1 MKKVFDH
8 AVIFNGKFYPAGEE
22 IEVTEKAD
30 TKAVEKDVDKRTGAK
45 PKARNNAD

>member
-1 MKKVFDH
+1 MKKVYDH
-8 AVIFNGKFYPAGEE
+8 AVIFNGVFYPAGAE

-30 TKAVEKDVDKRTGAK
+30 EKAVVKDADKRTGAK